1 MADQKHSEQPEQT
14 LTINNEQIGAF
25 NAVLRGI
32 EIAQSRG
39 AFNLAESGAL
49 LNAFKTIVPG
59 YGIPPAKAEGE
70 AENQEQGME
79 AG

>member
-1 MADQKHSEQPEQT
+1 MAEEKHSEQQQQS
-14 LTINNEQIGAF
+14 LTINQEQIGAF

-59 YGIPPAKAEGE
+59 YGIPPEKDESE
-70 AENQEQGME
+70 ETVDEVKE